1 MYNPN
6 PIYNREYYAKYFPE
20 SYQNIKENDEYLYY
34 IKGEERFNRKYRP
47 TSLNHFDYLSD
58 KISTKIQKDRFKDKV
73 PITFLN
79 NNYNGISQPLDNYY
93 FNRKYN
99 QYNDFYQHNYGHYSK
114 YYNSNGFAYRMPTK
128 YTIKLGQYEKP
139 PIQEKYFFD
148 NKPYYEEE
156 IQLKDYDNMNLNDK
170 TYNYNEIQN
179 KEQQINSN
187 QQNQE
192 IINNNNNNIN
202 NNINNQLDYQN
213 NSNINNNNE
222 IINNNNI
229 TLKSTSTVLNNPNEI
244 NNNNN
249 NDNYIETQQ
258 NIYNNHKEYY
268 TRDLTPLRVRSP
280 YDSYEKPLNKSFDSY
295 INAQR
300 QKENYYEQLKTKEQQ
315 LLNYNEEKKIPER
328 RYLTPNPYNDIYR
341 HSNFYDTRNFN
352 YNNKSWQYNPYYNQN
367 YKYINRRDNSYSPIK
382 DNIARVHY
390 LSENPYSNKNDNLGN
405 TELKHNPVVYPID
418 VYNYDKL
425 NKNRN
430 INDKINIQVK
440 EYSNKVPELA

>member
-6 PIYNREYYAKYFPE
+6 PIYNREYYTKYYPD
-20 SYQNIKENDEYLYY
+20 SYQNLKENDEYLYY

-79 NNYNGISQPLDNYY
+79 NKYNGISQPLDNYY
-93 FNRKYN
+93 LNRKYN

-114 YYNSNGFAYRMPTK
+114 YYNSNGFNYRMPTK
-128 YTIKLGQYEKP
+128 YSIKLGEYEKP
-139 PIQEKYFFD
+139 PINEKYFFD
-148 NKPYYEEE
+148 NKPYYEDE
-156 IQLKDYDNMNLNDK
+156 IQLKDYDNMNLNDNK
-170 TYNYNEIQN
+170 YNNIQN
-179 KEQQINSN
+179 TEQKQINSN
-187 QQNQE
+187 NQNTETTNNNNTYNQLDYQKNINE
-192 IINNNNNNIN
+192 NINNNNNV
-202 NNINNQLDYQN
+202 
-213 NSNINNNNE
+213 
-222 IINNNNI
+222 
-229 TLKSTSTVLNNPNEI
+229 TLKSTSTILNNPNEI
-244 NNNNN
+244 NDNNNTN
-249 NDNYIETQQ
+249 IEQQQPQ
-258 NIYNNHKEYY
+258 NIYNNHKDFYS
-268 TRDLTPLRVRSP
+268 RDPTPYRLRNI
-280 YDSYEKPLNKSFDSY
+280 YNSYESPLNKSFDYSY

-315 LLNYNEEKKIPER
+315 LMNYNEDRVNVSER

-367 YKYINRRDNSYSPIK
+367 YKYIESRDNTYSPIK

-390 LSENPYSNKNDNLGN
+390 LTENPYTNKNDNLGN
-405 TELKHNPVVYPID
+405 TELKHNPVVYPVD
-418 VYNYDKL
+418 VYNYERIK
-425 NKNRN
+425 KNNN
-430 INDKINIQVK
+430 INNINNNVK